1 VRDARAARSSIGWGV
16 VLITFGQ
23 GKGIGFD
30 PYAWLIVMSALASSI
45 YFVMQKPLL
54 LRYTPLEVTTYT
66 MWAGTV
72 PMLVFAPGL
81 VAALPHA
88 PASATLSVLY
98 LGVFPAAIAYL
109 AWTAALAKTSASVT
123 SSFLYVSPVL
133 AILIA
138 AVWIHEVPT
147 TLSLVGGAI
156 ALAGVIVVNTL
167 GRPAAPQLAEEFVED
182 PGR

>member
-1 VRDARAARSSIGWGV
+1 
-16 VLITFGQ
+16 VL
-23 GKGIGFD
+23 
-30 PYAWLIVMSALASSI
+30 SALASSI

-123 SSFLYVSPVL
+123 SCFLYVSPVL

-147 TLSLVGGAI
+147 VLSLVGGAI

-167 GRPAAPQLAEEFVED
+167 GRPAPPQLAEEFVED